1 MSKATNTRLTILHK
15 AFELIYTKGYQTTS
29 IDEIIATTQ
38 VTKGAFYYH
47 FKTKDEMGVAII
59 EEILKPTMQEYFIK
73 PTEVSQNPI
82 EDFYNIISYLLLEDP
97 FLQVKY
103 GCPVGNLTQEMTPW
117 NTKFSEA
124 LAELV
129 DLWKATIIN
138 SIEKGK
144 ESGLIRKDVVGEQVA
159 FFILSGYWGIRNFGK
174 LQNDSSPYMVYL
186 KGLKGYLNGLKEN

>member
-1 MSKATNTRLTILHK
+1 MSKAANTRLNILHK

-59 EEILKPTMQEYFIK
+59 EEILKPTMQEHFIK
-73 PTEVSQNPI
+73 PTEASQNPI
-82 EDFYNIISYLLLEDP
+82 EDFYNMISYLLLEDP

-117 NTKFSEA
+117 NTRFSDA

-129 DLWKATIIN
+129 YLWKASIIN

-144 ESGLIRKDVVGEQVA
+144 ESGLIRKDVTGEQVA

-174 LQNDSSPYMVYL
+174 LQNDNSSYLVYL
-186 KGLKGYLNGLKEN
+186 KELKIYLNGLK

>member
-1 MSKATNTRLTILHK
+1 MSKAANTRLTILHK

-59 EEILKPTMQEYFIK
+59 EEILKPTMHENFIK
-73 PTEVSQNPI
+73 PTEASQNPT
-82 EDFYNIISYLLLEDP
+82 EDFYNMISYLLLEDP

-174 LQNDSSPYMVYL
+174 LQNDNSSYITYL
-186 KGLKGYLNGLKEN
+186 KELKSYLNGLK

>member
-1 MSKATNTRLTILHK
+1 MSKAANTRLTILNK

-59 EEILKPTMQEYFIK
+59 EEILKPTMQEHFIK
-73 PTEVSQNPI
+73 PTALSQNPA
-82 EDFYNIISYLLLEDP
+82 EDFYNMISYLLLEDP
-97 FLQVKY
+97 FLQIQY

-117 NTKFSEA
+117 NTKFSKA
-124 LAELV
+124 LIELV
-129 DLWKATIIN
+129 DLWKKTIIN

-144 ESGLIRKDVVGEQVA
+144 ESGLIRKDVDGEQVA

-174 LQNDSSPYMVYL
+174 LQNDNSSYLIYL
-186 KGLKGYLNGLKEN
+186 KELKNYLNGLK

>member
-1 MSKATNTRLTILHK
+1 
-15 AFELIYTKGYQTTS
+15 
-29 IDEIIATTQ
+29 
-38 VTKGAFYYH
+38 
-47 FKTKDEMGVAII
+47 MGVAII
-59 EEILKPTMQEYFIK
+59 EEILKPTMQEHFIK

-82 EDFYNIISYLLLEDP
+82 EDFYNMISYLLLEDP

-124 LAELV
+124 LTELV
-129 DLWKATIIN
+129 NLWKTTIIN

-144 ESGLIRKDVVGEQVA
+144 ESGLIRKDVIGEQVA

-174 LQNDSSPYMVYL
+174 LQNDNSVYL
-186 KGLKGYLNGLKEN
+186 IYLEELKKYLDGLK

>member
-1 MSKATNTRLTILHK
+1 MSKAANTRLTILHK

-29 IDEIIATTQ
+29 VDEIIATTQ

-47 FKTKDEMGVAII
+47 FKNKDEMGVAII
-59 EEILKPTMQEYFIK
+59 EEILKPTMQEHFIK
-73 PTEVSQNPI
+73 PTEISQNPI
-82 EDFYNIISYLLLEDP
+82 EDFYNMISYLLLEDP

-117 NTKFSEA
+117 NTKFSQA
-124 LAELV
+124 LTELV
-129 DLWKATIIN
+129 NLWKTTIIN

-144 ESGLIRKDVVGEQVA
+144 ESGLIRKDVIGEQVA

-174 LQNDSSPYMVYL
+174 LQNDNSVYL
-186 KGLKGYLNGLKEN
+186 IYLEELRKYLNGLK

>member
-1 MSKATNTRLTILHK
+1 MSKAANTRLTILHK

-59 EEILKPTMQEYFIK
+59 EEILKPTMQEHFIK
-73 PTEVSQNPI
+73 PTEASQNPI
-82 EDFYNIISYLLLEDP
+82 EDFYHMISYLLLEDP

-174 LQNDSSPYMVYL
+174 LQNDNSSYLVYL
-186 KGLKGYLNGLKEN
+186 KELNVYLNGLK

>member
-1 MSKATNTRLTILHK
+1 MSKAANTRLTILHK

-59 EEILKPTMQEYFIK
+59 EEILKPTMQEHFIK
-73 PTEVSQNPI
+73 PTEASQNPI
-82 EDFYNIISYLLLEDP
+82 EDFYNMISYLLLEDP

-129 DLWKATIIN
+129 DLWKETIIN

-174 LQNDSSPYMVYL
+174 LQNDNSSYLVYL
-186 KGLKGYLNGLKEN
+186 KELNVYLNGLK

>member
-1 MSKATNTRLTILHK
+1 MSKAANTRLNILHK

-59 EEILKPTMQEYFIK
+59 EEILKPTMQEHFIK
-73 PTEVSQNPI
+73 PTEASQNPI
-82 EDFYNIISYLLLEDP
+82 EDFYNMISYLLLEDP

-117 NTKFSEA
+117 NTRFSDA

-129 DLWKATIIN
+129 DLWKGTIIN

-144 ESGLIRKDVVGEQVA
+144 ESGLIRKDVIGEQVA

-174 LQNDSSPYMVYL
+174 LQNDNSSYLVYL
-186 KGLKGYLNGLKEN
+186 KELKSYLNGLK

>member
-1 MSKATNTRLTILHK
+1 MSKAANTRLNILHK

-47 FKTKDEMGVAII
+47 FKTKDEMGIAII
-59 EEILKPTMQEYFIK
+59 EEILKPTMQEHFIK
-73 PTEVSQNPI
+73 PTEASQNPI
-82 EDFYNIISYLLLEDP
+82 EDFYNMISYLLLEDH

-117 NTKFSEA
+117 NTRFSDA

-144 ESGLIRKDVVGEQVA
+144 ESGLIRKDVTGEQVA

-174 LQNDSSPYMVYL
+174 LQNDNSSYLVYL
-186 KGLKGYLNGLKEN
+186 KELKIYLNGLK

>member
-1 MSKATNTRLTILHK
+1 MSKAANTRLNILHK

-59 EEILKPTMQEYFIK
+59 EEILKPTMQEHFIK
-73 PTEVSQNPI
+73 PTEASQDPI
-82 EDFYNIISYLLLEDP
+82 EDFYNMISYLLLEDP

-144 ESGLIRKDVVGEQVA
+144 EAGLIRKDVIGEQVA

-174 LQNDSSPYMVYL
+174 LQNDNSSYLVYL
-186 KGLKGYLNGLKEN
+186 KELKGYLNGLK